1 MIYNRRIAQKQFD
14 VKINY
19 STRFDNMSQD
29 DIIVVGKQIPTFL
42 FWIDRDG

>member
-19 STRFDNMSQD
+19 STGFDNMSQD
-29 DIIVVGKQIPTFL
+29 DIIVVGNRYQHFY
-42 FWIDRDG
+42 FG